1 MYDSGVSE
9 TPDDVSPVH
18 NHEAKGGRKYYENK
32 WYGYQ
37 SPNHK
42 DQRDQYYK
50 AKAEFFSEGKDA
62 LTQNR

>member
-42 DQRDQYYK
+42 DQRD
-50 AKAEFFSEGKDA
+50 
-62 LTQNR
+62 